1 MFKELEL
8 GAIEDFFSSCLIL
21 SRIIAGAFGC
31 LSMFSCAVVLI
42 WKVFILGES
51 CSCGTGALNL
61 KGIFSC
67 IFMAC
72 ILFILLLRKLLKNW
86 IFDARIEKC
95 SIAFVENWFVL
106 TDREEPHCCL
116 VFVRI
121 KGGCWNLTSG
131 SLGNPDMKDE
141 PRLAV
146 SYSCVVVRMLT
157 NRSRTRMCVCLE
169 MLTPTV

>member
-1 MFKELEL
+1 M
-8 GAIEDFFSSCLIL
+8 
-21 SRIIAGAFGC
+21 
-31 LSMFSCAVVLI
+31 
-42 WKVFILGES
+42 
-51 CSCGTGALNL
+51 NL

-95 SIAFVENWFVL
+95 AFVEDWFVL
-106 TDREEPHCCL
+106 TDREESHCCI

-121 KGGCWNLTSG
+121 KGGCWNLASG
-131 SLGNPDMKDE
+131 SRSNPDMKDE